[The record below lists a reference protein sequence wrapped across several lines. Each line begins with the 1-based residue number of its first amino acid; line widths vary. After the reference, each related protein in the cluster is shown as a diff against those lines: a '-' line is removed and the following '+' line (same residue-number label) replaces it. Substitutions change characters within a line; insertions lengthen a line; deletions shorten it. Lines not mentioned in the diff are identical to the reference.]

1 MTMDAESLLRDD
13 TLLQKK
19 KKRRKI
25 VLWTVIAVAS
35 LTVIGGNYGLYQI
48 MKIDRQKSAL
58 LQSIERLKQEQT
70 ALMLERE
77 KLKSDLKYIEK
88 VAREKYGMVREGER
102 VYQVIPKDKKQ

>member
-1 MTMDAESLLRDD
+1 MTMDAESLLRDEA
-13 TLLQKK
+13 LLLKK

-25 VLWTVIAVAS
+25 VLWAVAVIAS

-48 MKIDRQKSAL
+48 MKINNQRSAL
-58 LQSIERLKQEQT
+58 VQSIEKLKQEQT
-70 ALMLERE
+70 ALLQERE
-77 KLKSDLKYIEK
+77 KLKSDLKHIEK

>member
-1 MTMDAESLLRDD
+1 MTMDAESLLRDES
-13 TLLQKK
+13 LLQKK
-19 KKRRKI
+19 KKRRKVVVWAVI
-25 VLWTVIAVAS
+25 VIAS

-48 MKIDRQKSAL
+48 MKINRQRSAL
-58 LQSIERLKQEQT
+58 LQSIEKLKQEQA

-102 VYQVIPKDKKQ
+102 VYQVIPKNKKQ